1 MKRKLFY
8 ITSVICLLSLTNCKK
23 ELPNDSIP
31 EHLNNKSS
39 ARLSYSEENQLGIP
53 FADTS
58 TLIQLASYSDVIHY
72 KVARYFAYME
82 IENSLFEPLNI
93 QKGNYFLTERP
104 VIIYDY
110 DCKPKY
116 YEFGIYTNQGQVIAN
131 VTTIAKKQ
139 ASNICAFLF
148 NNKMDYS
155 DKGTEDYFIGSY
167 PSPLLGTLSTVGS
180 TPSNLHYAGHTETVT
195 APSMNLLTNFQ
206 NIISS
211 MDAESQS
218 SNSTGISD
226 LQNQLNENTDGLSA
240 FWYRADTAKNRII
253 TLTDLQIIDEAQT
266 WSGKTTAITWDG
278 YTIQAY
284 NSESLKKTRWAGW
297 CGPSAIAWAYR
308 GLYANYPKASSN
320 YIRLR
325 GAGDFPSSGTA
336 FFKDIPSIDRAYHTA
351 PDCSASISDNGLYF
365 RLLSECPGT
374 CSSSFRAMYE
384 AGMNRGMKAVTG
396 DEYKIAY
403 CTEPHNR
410 IRSYN
415 LPIFEMI
422 NIGGFGGLHY
432 LCGFGSGYERRSSGA
447 IKSKW
452 LLLTDDGFRIAHYGY
467 YPYWRNQSPD
477 PGLFYKIYK

>member
-1 MKRKLFY
+1 MKRKLFC
-8 ITSVICLLSLTNCKK
+8 ITTLICLLYLTNCKK
-23 ELPNDSIP
+23 DLPVDSIP
-31 EHLNNKSS
+31 EYLNNKSS

-58 TLIQLASYSDVIHY
+58 TLSLLSSYSDVVHY

-93 QKGNYFLTERP
+93 QKGSYFLTERP

-116 YEFGIYTNQGQVIAN
+116 YEFGIYNNQGQVIAN

-139 ASNICAFLF
+139 ATNVCAFLF
-148 NNKMDYS
+148 NIKMDYS
-155 DKGTEDYFIGSY
+155 DKGTEDYFVGAY
-167 PSPLLGTLSTVGS
+167 PSPILGILSTVGS
-180 TPSNLHYAGHTETVT
+180 SPTNLHYVGYSESVSP
-195 APSMNLLTNFQ
+195 PSLNLLTNFQ

-226 LQNQLNENTDGLSA
+226 LQTQLTENTDGLSA
-240 FWYRADTAKNRII
+240 FWYKADTAKNRIL

-278 YTIQAY
+278 YTISAY

-308 GLYANYPKASSN
+308 GLYSIYSKSSSN
-320 YIRLR
+320 FIRLR
-325 GAGDFPSSGTA
+325 GAGDYSVSGTTY
-336 FFKDIPSIDRAYHTA
+336 FRDNSSSDRAYHTA
-351 PDCSASISDNGLYF
+351 PDCYVSPSDNGLYN
-365 RLLSECPGT
+365 RLLSECSGS
-374 CSSSFRAMYE
+374 CSSTFRPMYE
-384 AGMNRGMKAVTG
+384 AGMNRGMKAVTS

-415 LPIFEMI
+415 LPVFEMI

-432 LCGFGSGYERRSSGA
+432 LCGFGSGYERRSGGT

-452 LLLTDDGFRIAHYGY
+452 LLLADNGYRTSHYGY

-477 PGLFYKIYK
+477 PGLFYKVFK